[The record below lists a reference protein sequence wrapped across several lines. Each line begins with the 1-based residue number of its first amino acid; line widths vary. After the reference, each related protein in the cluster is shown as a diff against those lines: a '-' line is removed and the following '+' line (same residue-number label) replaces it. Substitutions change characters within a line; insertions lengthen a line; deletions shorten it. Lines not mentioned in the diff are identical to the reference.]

1 VVALYAKEPR
11 TTDKKILPVEAGSI
25 PEELMD
31 RLSSDQVEQL
41 SLLSAE
47 ELVDLQRPSASRPPR
62 GDEIPPPETARVRG
76 PRRTKGGA
84 IEDKLPGF

>member
-1 VVALYAKEPR
+1 MYTKEPR
-11 TTDKKILPVEAGSI
+11 TTDKKILPVEAESI
-25 PEELMD
+25 PEEFRVRPHAD
-31 RLSSDQVEQL
+31 RAEQL

-62 GDEIPPPETARVRG
+62 GDEILPPETARVRG